1 MMALV
6 LALMTGSLASAQ
18 TARTG
23 GGQLSIL
30 SDTQEAN
37 TRTGEVIA
45 RGNVRIDYP
54 ARKMS
59 ATAEQAVYRTREK
72 KIILTGNVRAF
83 QEKNRIFSDE
93 VTYLISEGVFQ
104 AKTNVA
110 ADSKSKKQVESI
122 YNIPPDDVQT
132 TSSSPAK

>member
-1 MMALV
+1 MIALV
-6 LALMTGSLASAQ
+6 LAVTTGSFASAQ
-18 TARTG
+18 TARTS

-37 TRTGEVIA
+37 TKTGEVVA

-93 VTYLISEGVFQ
+93 VTYLINEGVFQ

-110 ADSKSKKQVESI
+110 PDSKIKKQVESS
-122 YNIPPDDVQT
+122 YEIPPDPVQT